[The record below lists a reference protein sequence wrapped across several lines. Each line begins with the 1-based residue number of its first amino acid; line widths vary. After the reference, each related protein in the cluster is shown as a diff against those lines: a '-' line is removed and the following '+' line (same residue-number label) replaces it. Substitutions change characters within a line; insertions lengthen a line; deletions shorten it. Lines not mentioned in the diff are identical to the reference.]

1 MALFSSLMDQL
12 LGPVSNML
20 RGDSHPAWNPQASSN
35 SPLPSFCYL
44 RFHSQHSTFAS
55 MDSPPRWSF
64 YFTFKHCL
72 QRISETLLSPK
83 EEIVTEEP
91 WFVRRLQSSTFAN
104 TQGEAGYAIT
114 ITIKTADEISVSKG
128 RIRLPC
134 SCLGRPAISWL
145 FL

>member
-1 MALFSSLMDQL
+1 MTVSVMKLQRPVHLAHSSVCLAYGSLLFFNGST
-12 LGPVSNML
+12 LGTSVLSNML

-44 RFHSQHSTFAS
+44 LFHSQHSTFAS

-72 QRISETLLSPK
+72 QRISVTVLSPK

-91 WFVRRLQSSTFAN
+91 WFVCRLQSSTFAN
-104 TQGEAGYAIT
+104 TQGEAGIRHIT
-114 ITIKTADEISVSKG
+114 LQS
-128 RIRLPC
+128 L
-134 SCLGRPAISWL
+134 
-145 FL
+145 